1 MESSYFKTLSD
12 RLIGGLSGAEV
23 LTLFVEAEQS
33 DFVRFNEAK
42 VRQAG
47 TVTQGMLSVD
57 LIDGQRHAPGR
68 YTLNGHLDDDVARG
82 LALLDEL
89 RQTLP
94 YLPEDPHLLY
104 ATEVRSTQ
112 DVTSSALPDAGDM
125 VDSIL
130 DAGAGLDLVGIL
142 ASGSVMRGFANSLG
156 QFNWFA
162 SSSFNFDWSLYH
174 RADKAVKCGYAATR
188 WDDAQL
194 GRKMSEGA
202 AQLEVMKRPPHRIDP
217 GNYRAY
223 LAPAALGEI
232 MGMLSWG
239 GFGLKEQK
247 TKRSP
252 LLRAVEGR
260 ASLDSRF
267 SLRENIS
274 GGIAPAF
281 GCSGFLRPDSVALFT
296 EGQLVDSLISPRS
309 AKEFGVP
316 TNGAGPSESPDSLDL
331 AAGTCAADGLL
342 AELGTGIWINNLW
355 YLNYSDRSSCRITG
369 MTRFATFWVEDGEIV
384 APIDV
389 MRFDDTLYRMMGEG
403 LVGLTEERELIMD
416 AGTYGGRSTSSA
428 RLPGALVEDFV
439 LTL

>member
-1 MESSYFKTLSD
+1 MESSYFKTLSE
-12 RLIGGLSGAEV
+12 RLVGSLHGPEV

-33 DFVRFNEAK
+33 DFVRFNQAK

-47 TVTQGMLSVD
+47 TVTQGLLSLD

-68 YTLNGHLDDDVARG
+68 YTLSGHLDEDVSRG
-82 LALLDEL
+82 LALLEEL

-112 DVTSSALPDAGDM
+112 NATPSALPDAGEM

-130 DAGAGLDLVGIL
+130 DVGAGLDLVGIL

-174 RADKAVKCGYAATR
+174 RADKAVKCGYADTR
-188 WDDAQL
+188 WDNAEL
-194 GRKMSEGA
+194 AHKMGQGA

-217 GNYRAY
+217 GSYRAY

-239 GFGLKEQK
+239 GFGLKEQR

-252 LLRAVEGR
+252 LLRAAEGR
-260 ASLDSRF
+260 VTLDSRF
-267 SLRENIS
+267 SLQENIS

-281 GCSGFLRPDSVALFT
+281 GCSGFLRPDSVELFSK
-296 EGQLVDSLISPRS
+296 GQMVDSLISPRS
-309 AKEFGVP
+309 AKEFGVA

-331 AAGTCAADGLL
+331 APGTCAANSLL
-342 AELGTGIWINNLW
+342 SDLGTGIWINNLW

-416 AGTYGGRSTSSA
+416 ASTYGGRSTSSA

>member
-1 MESSYFKTLSD
+1 MEASYFKTLSQ
-12 RLIGGLSGAEV
+12 RLIGMLRSPEV

-33 DFVRFNEAK
+33 DFFRFNEAK

-47 TVTQGMLSVD
+47 TVTQGMLLLD
-57 LIDGQRHAPGR
+57 LIEGQRHAPGR
-68 YTLNGHLDDDVARG
+68 YTLSGHLDEDVARG
-82 LALLDEL
+82 VALLDLL

-104 ATEVRSTQ
+104 ATDVQSTER
-112 DVTSSALPDAGDM
+112 VGSASLPEAGAM

-130 DAGAGLDLVGIL
+130 AAGSGLDLVGIL
-142 ASGSVMRGFANSLG
+142 ASGSVLRGFANSLG
-156 QFNWFA
+156 QFNWFE

-174 RADKAVKCGYAATR
+174 QADKAVKCGYADTQ
-188 WDDAQL
+188 WDDAL
-194 GRKMSEGA
+194 LVRKMSEGA
-202 AQLEVMKRPPHRIDP
+202 DQLQVMKRTPHQIDP
-217 GNYRAY
+217 GSYRAY

-232 MGMLSWG
+232 MGMLCWG

-260 ASLDSRF
+260 ETLDSRF
-267 SLRENIS
+267 SLTENIS

-281 GCSGFLRPDSVALFT
+281 GCSGFLRPDSVSLFNQG
-296 EGQLVDSLISPRS
+296 ELVDSLVSPRS

-316 TNGAGPSESPDSLDL
+316 TNGASPGESPDSLDL
-331 AAGTCAADGLL
+331 AAGACSSAGLL
-342 AELGTGIWINNLW
+342 ADLGTGIWINNLW
-355 YLNYSDRSSCRITG
+355 CLNYSDRSSCRITG

-416 AGTYGGRSTSSA
+416 PGTYGGRSTSSA
-428 RLPGALVEDFV
+428 RLPGALIDDFV

>member
-1 MESSYFKTLSD
+1 MEQSYFKTLSQ
-12 RLIGGLSGAEV
+12 RLIAALQPSEV

-33 DFVRFNEAK
+33 DFIRFNQAK

-47 TVTQGMLSVD
+47 TVKQGMLLLD

-68 YTLNGHLDDDVARG
+68 YTLSGDIDEDAARG

-94 YLPEDPHLLY
+94 FLPEDPHLLY
-104 ATEVRSTQ
+104 ATEVRSTER
-112 DVTSSALPDAGDM
+112 VGSSDLPDAAVM

-142 ASGSVMRGFANSLG
+142 ASGPVMRGFANSLG
-156 QFNWFA
+156 QFNWFE

-174 RADKAVKCGYAATR
+174 QADKAVKCGYADTR
-188 WDDAQL
+188 WDDAL
-194 GRKMSEGA
+194 LRRKMGEGA
-202 AQLEVMKRPPHRIDP
+202 EQLEVMKRAPRKIEP
-217 GNYRAY
+217 GSYRAY
-223 LAPAALGEI
+223 LAPAALNEI

-267 SLRENIS
+267 SLSENVA
-274 GGIAPAF
+274 GGIAPGF
-281 GCSGFLRPDSVALFT
+281 GCSGFLRPDSVSLFT
-296 EGQLVDSLISPRS
+296 GGALVDSLVSPRS
-309 AKEFGVP
+309 AKEYGVA
-316 TNGAGPSESPDSLDL
+316 TNGAGPSEMPDSLDL
-331 AAGTCAADGLL
+331 EGGDCASDQLL
-342 AELGTGIWINNLW
+342 HDLGTGIWINNLW

-369 MTRFATFWVEDGEIV
+369 MTRFATFWVEDGEII

-403 LVGLTEERELIMD
+403 LVGLTKERELIMD
-416 AGTYGGRSTSSA
+416 PGTYGGRSTSSA
-428 RLPGALVEDFV
+428 RLPGALIADFV

>member
-1 MESSYFKTLSD
+1 MESAYFKTLSE
-12 RLIGGLSGAEV
+12 RLVSALHGREV

-33 DFVRFNEAK
+33 DFVRFNQAK

-47 TVTQGMLSVD
+47 TVTQGLLSLD

-68 YTLNGHLDDDVARG
+68 YTLNG
-82 LALLDEL
+82 LALLEEL

-112 DVTSSALPDAGDM
+112 NVTPSALPDAGEM

-130 DAGAGLDLVGIL
+130 DTGAALDLVGIL

-156 QFNWFA
+156 QFNWFS

-174 RADKAVKCGYAATR
+174 RADKAVKCGYADTR
-188 WDDAQL
+188 WDNAQL
-194 GRKMSEGA
+194 ARKMAEGA
-202 AQLEVMKRPPHRIDP
+202 AQLEVMKRTPHRIDP
-217 GNYRAY
+217 GSYRAY

-252 LLRAVEGR
+252 LLRAAEGR
-260 ASLDSRF
+260 ATLDSRF
-267 SLRENIS
+267 SLQENIS

-281 GCSGFLRPDSVALFT
+281 GCSGFLRPDSVELFS

-309 AKEFGVP
+309 AKEFGVA

-331 AAGTCAADGLL
+331 APGTCAANSLL
-342 AELGTGIWINNLW
+342 SDLGTGIWINNLW

>member
-1 MESSYFKTLSD
+1 MEASYFKALSQQLVAAL
-12 RLIGGLSGAEV
+12 RGAEV

-47 TVTQGMLSVD
+47 TVTQGLLLLD
-57 LIDGQRHAPGR
+57 LIDGLRHAPGR
-68 YTLNGHLDDDVARG
+68 YTLSGSLDEDVARG
-82 LALLDEL
+82 VALLDTL

-94 YLPEDPHLLY
+94 FLPEDPHLLY
-104 ATEVRSTQ
+104 ATEVQSTERFA
-112 DVTSSALPDAGDM
+112 TSELPDASDM
-125 VDSIL
+125 VDSVMTS
-130 DAGAGLDLVGIL
+130 GEGLDVVGIL
-142 ASGSVMRGFANSLG
+142 ASGTVFRGFANSLG

-174 RADKAVKCGYAATR
+174 QADKAVKCGYAGTH
-188 WDDAQL
+188 WDDESLA
-194 GRKMSEGA
+194 RKMGEGA
-202 AQLEVMKRPPHRIDP
+202 RQLDAMKRPPHRLDP
-217 GNYRAY
+217 GSYRAY

-232 MGMLSWG
+232 LGLLSWG
-239 GFGLKEQK
+239 GFGLKEQR

-252 LLRAVEGR
+252 LLRAVEGHER
-260 ASLDSRF
+260 LDSRI
-267 SLRENIS
+267 SLNENIS

-281 GCSGFLRPDSVALFT
+281 GCSGFLRPDSVSLFREGALV
-296 EGQLVDSLISPRS
+296 GSLISPRS
-309 AKEFGVP
+309 AKEFGLS
-316 TNGAGPSESPDSLDL
+316 TNGAAGSEAPDSLDL
-331 AAGTCAADGLL
+331 APGTHDSAALL
-342 AELGTGIWINNLW
+342 ADLGTGIWINNLW

-369 MTRFATFWVEDGEIV
+369 MTRFATFWVEQGEIV

-403 LVGLTEERELIMD
+403 LVGLSAERELIMD

-428 RLPGALVEDFV
+428 RLPGALIEDFV